1 MDKKNINHPLTE
13 KDINNEIKYHDKDYL
28 LKSKIFFI
36 YDSDIKDFNSKYTLK
51 DLKNYINTKYSNQD
65 FDYELLIDKTPI
77 KNLPDNTLILELL
90 NKSNTNIIK
99 LKTYKN
105 SFDVLKQLNNYEK
118 YLTENILLK
127 DEDIKLIG
135 LEYKKLT
142 DDLNSIKNI

>member
-127 DEDIKLIG
+127 DEEIKLIG
-135 LEYKKLT
+135 VEYKKLT